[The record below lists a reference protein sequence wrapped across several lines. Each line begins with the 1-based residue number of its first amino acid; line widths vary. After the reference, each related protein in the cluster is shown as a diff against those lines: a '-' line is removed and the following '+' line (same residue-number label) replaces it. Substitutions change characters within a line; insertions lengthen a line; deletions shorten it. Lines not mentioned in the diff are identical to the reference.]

1 MKKNPGP
8 NNNDDVINTMTMNKR
23 PDLSEQILIKIDN
36 NQDYQYDNIL
46 LLLLLIIWSSFD
58 KQQYIIFAM

>member
-1 MKKNPGP
+1 
-8 NNNDDVINTMTMNKR
+8 MNKR